1 MKTAS
6 MLIAL
11 FVSLYMTACNTVDP
25 NEDVLTTP
33 KKLDVPELVTQLNSA
48 GADFGIDLFT
58 RTAATE
64 EGNLMLSPLSAKVA
78 LTMLLNG
85 SRDETYDQIH
95 TMLGYT
101 PDMSLADVNRAYK
114 ALARELI
121 NADPRVTL
129 ALANAVF
136 YLENYQ
142 VKPPFLAAMRDD
154 FGAHIQALNFG
165 LPEALTIINRWASDN
180 TNARIPKVLDQIQP
194 NTVMFL
200 MNALY
205 FKGDWSN
212 PFDKNKTSPSEFTL
226 ADGSKVQ
233 VPTMNGNVA
242 SVTHYT
248 NGYRAL
254 EIPYGRKNFSMILL
268 VPNAPLADFLR
279 EFNGSDWQELT
290 RSLDSQTESR
300 DEWPQNLVELP
311 RFGFEYEKILNDQL
325 QALGMTDA
333 FDANRADLTGIA
345 DDDLVVS
352 FVKQNTFVEVNE
364 EGTEAA
370 AVTTVGIIRTSV
382 PTPFQVN
389 QPFVFAIRERTT
401 NTLLFIGQVT
411 DPRS

>member
-1 MKTAS
+1 MFMA
-6 MLIAL
+6 LILSFA
-11 FVSLYMTACNTVDP
+11 ACNTVDP
-25 NEDVLTTP
+25 HEEIFTTP
-33 KKLDVPELVTQLNSA
+33 KKLDVPELVAQLNAS
-48 GADFGIDLFT
+48 GTDFGIDLFT
-58 RTAATE
+58 KTASTE
-64 EGNLMLSPLSAKVA
+64 EGNMMLSPLSAKVA

-85 SRDETYDQIH
+85 SRGDTYEQIY

-101 PDMSLADVNRAYK
+101 PGMSLAEVNRAYK
-114 ALARELI
+114 TLATELI

-142 VKPPFLAAMRDD
+142 VKPPFMAAMRDD

-165 LPEALTIINRWASDN
+165 LPEAVTTINRWASDN
-180 TNARIPKVLDQIQP
+180 TNARIPKVIDEIQP
-194 NTVMFL
+194 NTIMFL

-212 PFDKNKTSPSEFTL
+212 PFDKSQTRPAEFTL
-226 ADGSKVQ
+226 SDGSKAM
-233 VPTMNGNVA
+233 VPTMNGSVA
-242 SVTHYT
+242 SLMHYA
-248 NGYRAL
+248 NDYRAV
-254 EIPYGRKNFSMILL
+254 EIPYGRNNFSMIIL
-268 VPNAPLADFLR
+268 VPNDPLQDFLSG
-279 EFNGSDWQELT
+279 FNGSSWRELT
-290 RSLDSQTESR
+290 QALDAQSESR
-300 DEWPQNLVELP
+300 DEWPSNLVEIP
-311 RFGFEYEKILNDQL
+311 KFGFEYEEILNKQL

-345 DDDLVVS
+345 DDALVVS

-370 AVTTVGIIRTSV
+370 AVTTIGIIRTSV

-401 NTLLFIGQVT
+401 NTLMFIGQVT